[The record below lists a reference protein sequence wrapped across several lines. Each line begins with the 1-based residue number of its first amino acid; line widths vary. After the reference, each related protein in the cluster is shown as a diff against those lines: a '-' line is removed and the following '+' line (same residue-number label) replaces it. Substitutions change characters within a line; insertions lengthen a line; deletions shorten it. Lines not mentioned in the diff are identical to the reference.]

1 MLNDSDLVSIQEVRA
16 KVEKAYL
23 ASQKLRTFS
32 QEQLDAIVE
41 AMGEAGRA
49 NAKRLAEL
57 AVQETGMGNAPDK
70 VAKNLLNA
78 DLLVRR
84 IRGMKTIGVLREV
97 PETKIVEIGVPVGV
111 IAAILPT
118 TNPTS
123 TAIYKSIISLK
134 AGNSVVISPHPRAKN
149 CTCETAALLYE
160 AARKAGAPEDCILCI
175 NNATMEGTQELM
187 RHRRTSVILATG
199 GHGIVH
205 AAYSSGKPAYGVGP
219 GNVPVLLDRSANMA
233 ESIAKVVDGK
243 SFDFGTVCSSEQT
256 LVVLEDQKA
265 AALAELQKNKSHLCN
280 AEQSK
285 ALSKVLILPG
295 FKINANIV
303 GQSPQKIAQMA
314 GFSVPADV
322 RILVVEIG
330 GVGKEHPLSMEKLS
344 PVLSV
349 LAVKNW
355 EDQIKTCQA
364 LLKFGGLG
372 HTAVIHATDETHIRE
387 FGMRMPA
394 FRSLVN
400 TASPPGSTGITTGI
414 FPAMTLG
421 CGAMA
426 GNATSDNVG
435 PHHLMNI
442 KRLAYV
448 VRTLAEAFPDQ
459 PTPAAPPKPTAP
471 SSTLATGV
479 ADAVERYL
487 SQRGLKPGA
496 SPAPVAAPAQA
507 VSAVGSIVDQFL
519 SRKNSGTPA
528 ATAPATS
535 CGCSVTP
542 SVAPSVPAP
551 PAAAATP
558 QVPISDFVCES
569 DVRDAMGKS
578 KKIYI
583 GPKTIIT
590 PSARELAGQHDVLVM
605 AQR

>member
-1 MLNDSDLVSIQEVRA
+1 MLSDSDLVSIQEVRS
-16 KVEKAYL
+16 KVERAYI
-23 ASQKLRTFS
+23 ASQKLRSFT

-41 AMGEAGRA
+41 AMGEAGRSH
-49 NAKRLAEL
+49 AKRLAEL
-57 AVQETGMGNAPDK
+57 AVQETGYGNVKDK
-70 VAKNLLNA
+70 IAKNLLNA

-97 PETKIVEIGVPVGV
+97 PENKIVEIGVPVGV

-149 CTCETAALLYE
+149 CTCETANVLYE
-160 AARKAGAPEDCILCI
+160 AARKAGAPEDCILCV

-187 RHRRTSVILATG
+187 KHRRTSVILATG

-219 GNVPVLLDRSANMA
+219 GNVPVLLDRGADMA
-233 ESIAKVVDGK
+233 ASIAKVVDGK

-256 LVVLEDQKA
+256 LVVLEEQKA
-265 AALAELQKNKSHLCN
+265 AVISELKKNKSYLCN
-280 AEQSK
+280 ADQTK
-285 ALSKVLILPG
+285 ALAKLLILPG
-295 FKINANIV
+295 FRINANVV
-303 GQSPQKIAQMA
+303 GQSPQKIARMS
-314 GFSVPADV
+314 GFEVPDDV

-344 PVLSV
+344 PVLS
-349 LAVKNW
+349 LLSVKNW
-355 EDQIKTCQA
+355 DEQIKMCQA

-372 HTAVIHATDETHIRE
+372 HTCVIHATDDARIRE

-394 FRSLVN
+394 FRVLVN
-400 TASPPGSTGITTGI
+400 TPAPPGSTGITTGV

-435 PHHLMNI
+435 PQHLMNI

-448 VRTLAEAFPDQ
+448 VRTLEEAFPNQ
-459 PTPAAPPKPTAP
+459 PASAPAPVVASRPLAAS
-471 SSTLATGV
+471 SSTLANGV

-487 SQRGLKPGA
+487 SQKGFKPSTG
-496 SPAPVAAPAQA
+496 AAPAKPVA
-507 VSAVGSIVDQFL
+507 LGNVVGSIVDQFL
-519 SRKNSGTPA
+519 SGKGASSPASTDSGCGCAVTPVAPA
-528 ATAPATS
+528 AKKPE
-535 CGCSVTP
+535 
-542 SVAPSVPAP
+542 
-551 PAAAATP
+551 PAA
-558 QVPISDFVCES
+558 QLPISDFVCES
-569 DVRDAMGKS
+569 DVREAMGQS

-583 GPKTIIT
+583 GPKTIVT